1 MKSMD
6 QQIVKQYTTPLPQ
19 PIDSDINIF
28 ELLRDR
34 AKRLPDTPLMC
45 YKEGKKWGSFS
56 GVEFRDTV
64 IRLAKGFLGKGIRK
78 GDAVGIF
85 SHTRWEWVALDLSL
99 LSIGAIVVPVYET
112 NSSDQVKR
120 IFNDAGVSYTF
131 AENVDLRS
139 KIESVK
145 SEIPSLKEAFTIE
158 EGALEAISAFGEN
171 VTDEQFEEAVS
182 HVGGND
188 TATIVYTSGST
199 GVPKGA
205 ELTHSN
211 FAFAA
216 LSGCQY
222 IPRACNIP
230 DRRILMFLPLSHVFA
245 RYMEMLTLAGT
256 LQMGLT
262 SDFST
267 IIQDFQSFKP
277 TLLLAVP
284 RIFEKVYNAASQ
296 KAGTGY
302 AGHVFAR
309 AAKLARLWSEREQEG
324 RSLSFEEKIR
334 YAIYKKL
341 VYSKILEVF
350 GPNADFCIT
359 GGAPIDPSLAHFFAG
374 IGMPLLNGYG
384 MTETCGPVS
393 VETFE
398 NRKIGTVGAPLC
410 GMTAGIAEDGEICIK
425 SPSIMKGYHNME
437 EATKESLIDGWFHTG
452 DVGCIDEA
460 GRISVTDRKKDL
472 IITAGGINVAPSPL
486 QASIECCPVVSQC
499 LVIGNGRRFVS
510 ALVTLDLE
518 DVNQWLESKGLQPC
532 KDLEEASENPVV
544 KSEVQNAVDNA
555 NKSVSRAESIRKF
568 VILSENF
575 TPENGMLTISLK
587 VKRKEILNHFKDVIE
602 DIYKAPSPKK

>member
-1 MKSMD
+1 MD

-19 PIDSDINIF
+19 PVNSDISIF
-28 ELLRDR
+28 ELLKGR

-45 YKEGKKWGSFS
+45 YKERGGWKSFN
-56 GVEFRDTV
+56 GVEFRDLV
-64 IRLAKGFLGKGIRK
+64 IRLAKGFLGKGIKK

-85 SHTRWEWVALDLSL
+85 SHTRWEWVALDMSL
-99 LSIGAIVVPVYET
+99 LTIGAVVVPVYET
-112 NSSDQVKR
+112 NSSAQVQR
-120 IFNDAGVSYTF
+120 IFNDAEVSYAF

-139 KIESVK
+139 KIEAVK
-145 SEIPSLKEAFTIE
+145 ESIPTFKEAFTIE
-158 EGALEAISAFGEN
+158 EGALDAIEAFGKN
-171 VTDEQFEEAVS
+171 VTDEQFNEAAAQVQGKD
-182 HVGGND
+182 V
-188 TATIVYTSGST
+188 ATIVYTSGST

-211 FAFAA
+211 FVFAA
-216 LSGCQY
+216 LSGLQY

-245 RYMEMLTLAGT
+245 RYMEMLTFAGT

-309 AAKLARLWSEREQEG
+309 AAKLARLWSERQQEG
-324 RSLSFEEKIR
+324 KSLGFEEKIR
-334 YAIYKKL
+334 YSLYKKL

-350 GPNADFCIT
+350 GPDADFCIT
-359 GGAPIDPSLAHFFAG
+359 GGAPIDPSLSHFFAG

-384 MTETCGPVS
+384 MTETCGPVT
-393 VETFE
+393 VETFT

-410 GMTAGIAEDGEICIK
+410 GMTVGIAEDGEICIK
-425 SPSIMKGYHNME
+425 SPSVMKGYHNME
-437 EATKESLIDGWFHTG
+437 EVTKESLIDGWFHTG
-452 DVGCIDEA
+452 DVGDIDDC
-460 GRISVTDRKKDL
+460 GRLSVTDRKKDL
-472 IITAGGINVAPSPL
+472 IITAGGINVAPAPL
-486 QASIECCPVVSQC
+486 QASIECCPVVAQC

-510 ALVTLDLE
+510 ALITLDLD
-518 DVNQWLESKGLQPC
+518 DVNQWLKSKGLQPC
-532 KDLEEASENPVV
+532 KDLKEASENPVI
-544 KSEVQNAVDNA
+544 KSEVQSAVDKA

-568 VILSENF
+568 VILPEDF
-575 TPENGMLTISLK
+575 TPENGMLTVSLK
-587 VKRKEILNHFKDVIE
+587 VRRKEVASHFKDTIE
-602 DIYKAPSPKK
+602 AIYRAPAPKKQG

>member
-1 MKSMD
+1 MD
-6 QQIVKQYTTPLPQ
+6 QQIVKQYTTPLSQ
-19 PIDSDINIF
+19 PINSDISIF
-28 ELLRDR
+28 ELLKGR
-34 AKRLPDTPLMC
+34 AERLPDTPLMC
-45 YKEGKKWGSFS
+45 YKERDGWKSFN
-56 GVEFRDTV
+56 GVEFRDLV
-64 IRLAKGFLGKGIRK
+64 IRLAKGFLGKGIKK

-85 SHTRWEWVALDLSL
+85 SHTRWEWVALDMSL
-99 LSIGAIVVPVYET
+99 LAIGAVVVPVYET
-112 NSSDQVKR
+112 NSSAQVQR
-120 IFNDAGVSYTF
+120 IFDDAAVSYAF

-139 KIESVK
+139 KIEAVK
-145 SEIPSLKEAFTIE
+145 DALPNLKEAFTIE
-158 EGALEAISAFGEN
+158 EGALDAIEAFGKN
-171 VTDEQFEEAVS
+171 VTDEQFEEAAAKVQGKD
-182 HVGGND
+182 V
-188 TATIVYTSGST
+188 ATIVYTSGST

-211 FAFAA
+211 FTFAA
-216 LSGCQY
+216 ISGTQY

-245 RYMEMLTLAGT
+245 RYMEMLAFAGT

-309 AAKLARLWSEREQEG
+309 AAKLARLWSERQQEG
-324 RSLSFEEKIR
+324 KSLDFEEKIR
-334 YAIYKKL
+334 YSIYKKL

-384 MTETCGPVS
+384 MTETCGPVT
-393 VETFE
+393 VETFT

-410 GMTAGIAEDGEICIK
+410 GMTVGIAEDGEICVK
-425 SPSIMKGYHNME
+425 SPSVMKAYHNME

-452 DVGCIDEA
+452 DVGDIDDC
-460 GRISVTDRKKDL
+460 GRVSVTDRKKDL
-472 IITAGGINVAPSPL
+472 IITAGGINVAPAPL
-486 QASIECCPVVSQC
+486 QASIECCPVVAQC

-510 ALVTLDLE
+510 ALITLDLD
-518 DVNQWLESKGLQPC
+518 DVNQWLKSKGLEPC
-532 KDLEEASENPVV
+532 KDLKEASENPVI
-544 KSEVQNAVDNA
+544 KSEVQSAVDKA

-568 VILSENF
+568 VILPEDF
-575 TPENGMLTISLK
+575 TPENGMLTVSLK
-587 VKRKEILNHFKDVIE
+587 VRRKEVVSHFKDTIE
-602 DIYKAPSPKK
+602 AIYRAPALKK

>member
-1 MKSMD
+1 MD
-6 QQIVKQYTTPLPQ
+6 QQIVKQYTTPLSQ
-19 PIDSDINIF
+19 PINSDINIF
-28 ELLRDR
+28 ELLKGR

-45 YKEGKKWGSFS
+45 YKERDGWKSFN
-56 GVEFRDTV
+56 GVEFRDLV
-64 IRLAKGFLGKGIRK
+64 IRLAKGFLGKGIKK

-85 SHTRWEWVALDLSL
+85 SHTRWEWVALDMSL
-99 LSIGAIVVPVYET
+99 LAIGAVVVPVYET
-112 NSSDQVKR
+112 NSSAQVQR
-120 IFNDAGVSYTF
+120 IFDDAAVSYAF

-139 KIESVK
+139 KIEAVK
-145 SEIPSLKEAFTIE
+145 EALPTLKEAFTIE
-158 EGALEAISAFGEN
+158 EGALDAIEAFGKN
-171 VTDEQFEEAVS
+171 VTDEQFEEAAALVQGS
-182 HVGGND
+182 DV
-188 TATIVYTSGST
+188 ATIVYTSGST

-205 ELTHSN
+205 ELMHSN

-216 LSGCQY
+216 LSGTQY

-245 RYMEMLTLAGT
+245 RYMEMLAFAGT

-309 AAKLARLWSEREQEG
+309 AARLARLWSERQQEG
-324 RSLSFEEKIR
+324 KSLDFEEKIR
-334 YAIYKKL
+334 YSIYKKL

-359 GGAPIDPSLAHFFAG
+359 GGAPIDPSLSHFFAG

-384 MTETCGPVS
+384 MTETCGPVT
-393 VETFE
+393 VETFT

-410 GMTAGIAEDGEICIK
+410 GMTVGIAEDGEICVK
-425 SPSIMKGYHNME
+425 SPSVMKAYHNME

-452 DVGCIDEA
+452 DMGDIDDC
-460 GRISVTDRKKDL
+460 GRVSVTDRKKDL
-472 IITAGGINVAPSPL
+472 IITAGGINVAPAPL
-486 QASIECCPVVSQC
+486 QASIECCPVVAQC

-510 ALVTLDLE
+510 ALITLDLD
-518 DVNQWLESKGLQPC
+518 DVNQWLKSKGLEPC
-532 KDLEEASENPVV
+532 KDLKEASENPVI
-544 KSEVQNAVDNA
+544 KSEVQSAVDKA

-568 VILSENF
+568 VILPEDF
-575 TPENGMLTISLK
+575 TPENGMLTVSLK
-587 VKRKEILNHFKDVIE
+587 VRRKEVVSHFKDTIE
-602 DIYKAPSPKK
+602 AIYRAPAPKK

>member
-1 MKSMD
+1 MD
-6 QQIVKQYTTPLPQ
+6 QQIVKQYTTPLSQ
-19 PIDSDINIF
+19 PINSDINIF
-28 ELLRDR
+28 ELLKGR

-45 YKEGKKWGSFS
+45 YKERDGWKSFN
-56 GVEFRDTV
+56 GVEFRDLV
-64 IRLAKGFLGKGIRK
+64 IRLAKGFLGKGIKK

-85 SHTRWEWVALDLSL
+85 SHTRWEWVALDMSL
-99 LSIGAIVVPVYET
+99 LAIGAVVVPVYET
-112 NSSDQVKR
+112 NSSAQVQR
-120 IFNDAGVSYTF
+120 IFDDAAVSYAF

-139 KIESVK
+139 KIEAVK
-145 SEIPSLKEAFTIE
+145 DALPTLKEAFTIE
-158 EGALEAISAFGEN
+158 EGALDAIEAFGKN
-171 VTDEQFEEAVS
+171 VTDEQFEKAAAQVQGS
-182 HVGGND
+182 DV
-188 TATIVYTSGST
+188 ATIVYTSGST

-216 LSGCQY
+216 LSGTQY

-245 RYMEMLTLAGT
+245 RYMEMLTFAGT

-309 AAKLARLWSEREQEG
+309 AARLARLWSERQQEG
-324 RSLSFEEKIR
+324 KSLDFEEKIR
-334 YAIYKKL
+334 YSIYKKL

-359 GGAPIDPSLAHFFAG
+359 GGAPIDPSLSHFFAG

-384 MTETCGPVS
+384 MTETCGPVT
-393 VETFE
+393 VETFT

-410 GMTAGIAEDGEICIK
+410 GMTVGIAEDGEICVK
-425 SPSIMKGYHNME
+425 SPSVMKAYHNME

-452 DVGCIDEA
+452 DMGDIDDC
-460 GRISVTDRKKDL
+460 GRLSVTDRKKDL
-472 IITAGGINVAPSPL
+472 IITAGGINVAPAPL
-486 QASIECCPVVSQC
+486 QASIECCPVVAQC

-510 ALVTLDLE
+510 ALITLDLD
-518 DVNQWLESKGLQPC
+518 DVNQWLKSKGLEPC
-532 KDLEEASENPVV
+532 KDLKEASENPVI
-544 KSEVQNAVDNA
+544 KSEVQSAVDKA

-568 VILSENF
+568 VILPEDF
-575 TPENGMLTISLK
+575 TPENGMLTVSLK
-587 VKRKEILNHFKDVIE
+587 VRRKEVVSHFKDTIE
-602 DIYKAPSPKK
+602 AIYRAPAPKR

>member
-1 MKSMD
+1 MD

-19 PIDSDINIF
+19 PINSDINIF
-28 ELLRDR
+28 ELLKGR
-34 AKRLPDTPLMC
+34 AERLPDTPLMC
-45 YKEGKKWGSFS
+45 YKERDGWKSFN
-56 GVEFRDTV
+56 GVEFRDLV
-64 IRLAKGFLGKGIRK
+64 IRLAKGFLGKGIKK

-85 SHTRWEWVALDLSL
+85 SHTRWEWVALDMSL
-99 LSIGAIVVPVYET
+99 LAIGAVVVPVYET
-112 NSSDQVKR
+112 NSSAQVQR
-120 IFNDAGVSYTF
+120 IFDDAAVSYAF

-139 KIESVK
+139 KIEAVK
-145 SEIPSLKEAFTIE
+145 EALPTLKEAFTIE
-158 EGALEAISAFGEN
+158 EGALDAIEAFGKN
-171 VTDEQFEEAVS
+171 VTDEQFEEAAALVQGS
-182 HVGGND
+182 DV
-188 TATIVYTSGST
+188 ATIVYTSGST

-216 LSGCQY
+216 LSGTQY

-245 RYMEMLTLAGT
+245 RYMEMLAFAGT

-309 AAKLARLWSEREQEG
+309 AARLARLWSERQQEG
-324 RSLSFEEKIR
+324 KSLDFEEKIR
-334 YAIYKKL
+334 YSIYKKL

-359 GGAPIDPSLAHFFAG
+359 GGAPIDPSLSHFFAG

-384 MTETCGPVS
+384 MTETCGPVT
-393 VETFE
+393 VETFT

-410 GMTAGIAEDGEICIK
+410 GMTVGIAEDGEICVK
-425 SPSIMKGYHNME
+425 SPSVMKAYHNME

-452 DVGCIDEA
+452 DMGDIDDC
-460 GRISVTDRKKDL
+460 GRVSVTDRKKDL
-472 IITAGGINVAPSPL
+472 IITAGGINVAPAPL
-486 QASIECCPVVSQC
+486 QASIECCPVVAQC

-510 ALVTLDLE
+510 ALITLDLD
-518 DVNQWLESKGLQPC
+518 DVNQWLKSKGLEPC
-532 KDLEEASENPVV
+532 KDLKEASENPVI
-544 KSEVQNAVDNA
+544 KSEVQSAVDKA

-568 VILSENF
+568 VILPEDF
-575 TPENGMLTISLK
+575 TPENGMLTVSLK
-587 VKRKEILNHFKDVIE
+587 VRRKEVVSHFKDTIE
-602 DIYKAPSPKK
+602 AIYRAPAPKK

>member
-1 MKSMD
+1 MD
-6 QQIVKQYTTPLPQ
+6 EQLVKQYTTPLPQ

-28 ELLRDR
+28 ELLVDR

-45 YKEGKKWGSFS
+45 YKEGKKWNSFS
-56 GVEFRDTV
+56 GAEFRDMV
-64 IRLAKGFLGKGIRK
+64 IKLAKGFLGKGIRK
-78 GDAVGIF
+78 GDTVAIF
-85 SHTRWEWVALDLSL
+85 SHTRWEWVGLDISL
-99 LSIGAIVVPVYET
+99 LAIGAIVVPVYET
-112 NSSDQVKR
+112 NSSAQVR
-120 IFNDAGVSYTF
+120 WIFNDAGVTYAF

-145 SEIPSLKEAFTIE
+145 EEIPSLKEAFTIE
-158 EGALEAISAFGEN
+158 EGAIETITAFGKN
-171 VTDEQFEEAVS
+171 VTDEQFEEAVANAK
-182 HVGGND
+182 GED

-199 GVPKGA
+199 GIPKGA

-211 FAFAA
+211 FVFAA
-216 LSGCQY
+216 RSGCQY

-262 SDFST
+262 ADFST

-302 AGHVFAR
+302 AGRVFAR
-309 AAKLARLWSEREQEG
+309 AAKLAKLWSEKEQVG
-324 RSLSFEEKIR
+324 QSLSFGEKVR
-334 YAIYKKL
+334 YSFYKKA

-359 GGAPIDPSLAHFFAG
+359 GGAPIDLSLAHFFAG
-374 IGMPLLNGYG
+374 IGLPLLNGYG

-393 VETFE
+393 VETFAD
-398 NRKIGTVGAPLC
+398 RKIGTVGAPLC
-410 GMTAGIAEDGEICIK
+410 GMSVGIAEDGEICIK
-425 SPSIMKGYHNME
+425 SPSVMKCYHNME
-437 EATKESLIDGWFHTG
+437 EATKEVLTDGWFHTG
-452 DVGCIDEA
+452 DVGNIDEA
-460 GRISVTDRKKDL
+460 GRISITDRKKEL

-486 QASIECCPVVSQC
+486 QANIECCPVVSQC
-499 LVIGNGRRFVS
+499 LVIGNGRRFIS

-518 DVNQWLESKGLQPC
+518 DANQWLESKGLQPC
-532 KDLEEASENPVV
+532 KDLEEARQNPVIR
-544 KSEVQNAVDNA
+544 SEVQTAVDNA

-568 VILSENF
+568 VILSEDF

-587 VKRKEILNHFKDVIE
+587 VRRKEVINHFKDVIE
-602 DIYKAPSPKK
+602 EIYRSPAPKK

>member
-1 MKSMD
+1 MD

-19 PIDSDINIF
+19 PVNSDISIF
-28 ELLRDR
+28 ELLKGR
-34 AKRLPDTPLMC
+34 AERLPDAPLMC
-45 YKEGKKWGSFS
+45 YKESGGWKSFN
-56 GVEFRDTV
+56 GAEFRDLV
-64 IRLAKGFLGKGIRK
+64 IRLAKGFLGKGIKK

-85 SHTRWEWVALDLSL
+85 SHTRWEWVALDMSL
-99 LSIGAIVVPVYET
+99 LAIGAVVVPVYET
-112 NSSDQVKR
+112 NSSAQVQR
-120 IFNDAGVSYTF
+120 IFNDAEVSYAF

-139 KIESVK
+139 KIEAVK
-145 SEIPSLKEAFTIE
+145 DAIPTLKEAFTIE
-158 EGALEAISAFGEN
+158 EGALDAIEAFGKN
-171 VTDEQFEEAVS
+171 VTDDQFNKAAAQVQGKD
-182 HVGGND
+182 V
-188 TATIVYTSGST
+188 ATIVYTSGST

-216 LSGCQY
+216 LSGLQY

-245 RYMEMLTLAGT
+245 RYMEMLTFAGT

-309 AAKLARLWSEREQEG
+309 AAKLARLWSERQQEG
-324 RSLSFEEKIR
+324 KSLDFEEKIR
-334 YAIYKKL
+334 YSLYKKL

-359 GGAPIDPSLAHFFAG
+359 GGAPIDPSLSHFFAG

-384 MTETCGPVS
+384 MTETCGPVT
-393 VETFE
+393 VETPA

-410 GMTAGIAEDGEICIK
+410 GMTVGIAEDGEICVK
-425 SPSIMKGYHNME
+425 SPSVMKAYHNME

-452 DVGCIDEA
+452 DVGDIDDC
-460 GRISVTDRKKDL
+460 GRLSVTDRKKDL
-472 IITAGGINVAPSPL
+472 IITAGGINVAPAPL
-486 QASIECCPVVSQC
+486 QASIECCPVVAQC

-510 ALVTLDLE
+510 ALITLDLD
-518 DVNQWLESKGLQPC
+518 DVNQWLKSKGLQPC
-532 KDLEEASENPVV
+532 KDLKEASENPVI
-544 KSEVQNAVDNA
+544 KSEVQSAVDKA

-568 VILSENF
+568 VILPEDF
-575 TPENGMLTISLK
+575 TPENGMLTVSLK
-587 VKRKEILNHFKDVIE
+587 VRRKEVVSHFKDTIE
-602 DIYKAPSPKK
+602 AIYRAPAPKK

>member
-1 MKSMD
+1 MD
-6 QQIVKQYTTPLPQ
+6 QQIVKQYTTPLSQ
-19 PIDSDINIF
+19 PINSDINIF
-28 ELLRDR
+28 ELLKGR

-45 YKEGKKWGSFS
+45 YKERDGWKSFN
-56 GVEFRDTV
+56 GVEFRDLV
-64 IRLAKGFLGKGIRK
+64 IRLAKGFLGKGIKK

-85 SHTRWEWVALDLSL
+85 SHTRWEWVALDMSL
-99 LSIGAIVVPVYET
+99 LAIGAVVVPVYET
-112 NSSDQVKR
+112 NSSAQVQR
-120 IFNDAGVSYTF
+120 IFDDAAVSYAF

-139 KIESVK
+139 KIEAVK
-145 SEIPSLKEAFTIE
+145 EALPTLKEAFTIE
-158 EGALEAISAFGEN
+158 EGALDAIEAFGKN
-171 VTDEQFEEAVS
+171 VTDEQFEEAAALVQGS
-182 HVGGND
+182 DV
-188 TATIVYTSGST
+188 ATIVYTSGST

-216 LSGCQY
+216 LSGTQY

-245 RYMEMLTLAGT
+245 RYMEMLAFAGT

-296 KAGTGY
+296 KAGMGY

-309 AAKLARLWSEREQEG
+309 AARLARLWSERQQEG
-324 RSLSFEEKIR
+324 KSLDFEEKIR
-334 YAIYKKL
+334 YSIYKKL

-359 GGAPIDPSLAHFFAG
+359 GGAPIDPSLSHFFAG

-384 MTETCGPVS
+384 MTETCGPVT
-393 VETFE
+393 VETFT

-410 GMTAGIAEDGEICIK
+410 GMTVGIAEDGEICVK
-425 SPSIMKGYHNME
+425 SPSVMKAYHNME

-452 DVGCIDEA
+452 DMGDIDDC
-460 GRISVTDRKKDL
+460 GRVSVTDRKKDL
-472 IITAGGINVAPSPL
+472 IITAGGINVAPAPL
-486 QASIECCPVVSQC
+486 QASIECCPVVAQC

-510 ALVTLDLE
+510 ALITLDLD
-518 DVNQWLESKGLQPC
+518 DVNQWLKSKGLEPC
-532 KDLEEASENPVV
+532 KDLKEASENPVI
-544 KSEVQNAVDNA
+544 KSEVQSAVDKA

-568 VILSENF
+568 VILPEDF
-575 TPENGMLTISLK
+575 TPENGMLTVSLK
-587 VKRKEILNHFKDVIE
+587 VRRKEVVSHFKDTIE
-602 DIYKAPSPKK
+602 AIYRAPAPKK